1 MATVEKII
9 VYTRLKSM
17 ILGQLRII
25 GERQAICGARS
36 SFIHF
41 GAKSWIGARISG
53 LAFLSA
59 YDARLKK
66 LPDGAYTL
74 RDGVKTRFFDTTA
87 GGGVG
92 PITWQL

>member
-1 MATVEKII
+1 
-9 VYTRLKSM
+9 M
-17 ILGQLRII
+17 ILGQLRMI

-74 RDGVKTRFFDTTA
+74 RDGVKTRFLDTTA
-87 GGGVG
+87 GG
-92 PITWQL
+92 

>member
-17 ILGQLRII
+17 ILGQLRMI
-25 GERQAICGARS
+25 GERQALCGARS

-41 GAKSWIGARISG
+41 EAKSWIGARISG

-66 LPDGAYTL
+66 LPDGDYTL
-74 RDGVKTRFFDTTA
+74 RDGVKTRFLDTTA
-87 GGGVG
+87 GG
-92 PITWQL
+92 

>member
-1 MATVEKII
+1 
-9 VYTRLKSM
+9 M
-17 ILGQLRII
+17 ILGQLKI
-25 GERQAICGARS
+25 GEPQAICGARS
-36 SFIHF
+36 SFIHS

-66 LPDGAYTL
+66 LPDGDYTL
-74 RDGVKTRFFDTTA
+74 RDGVKTRFLDTTA
-87 GGGVG
+87 GGWVG

>member
-9 VYTRLKSM
+9 VYTRLKNT
-17 ILGQLRII
+17 ILGQLKI
-25 GERQAICGARS
+25 GEHQAICGARS